1 MNKRPDFL
9 NMEKQSSMDSVAL
22 NRDTA
27 AVGHFDADLIQV
39 DGQKV
44 LRNTYMLLALTLLFS
59 AGVAMLS
66 MMFHWPHPGL
76 LMTLVGYF
84 GLLFFVEKTKNSAM
98 GLVAVFALTG
108 FMGLTLGP
116 IVSMYA
122 KLPNGSQLITM
133 ALGTTG
139 LIFVSMSAWVL
150 ATGKELSGWGKSL
163 TVGILLAFVLGLG
176 AVFFEMPALS
186 LAVSGMFV
194 ILMSGLIAYQTSAII
209 HGGES
214 NYISATVTL
223 FVSIYN
229 LFLSLLQ
236 IFGVLS
242 DD

>member
-9 NMEKQSSMDSVAL
+9 NMPGKAHAEPLHAEQPQSYYQDSSEHYA
-22 NRDTA
+22 
-27 AVGHFDADLIQV
+27 V

-44 LRNTYMLLALTLLFS
+44 LRNTYMLLAMTLLFS
-59 AGVAMLS
+59 GAVAAMS
-66 MMFHWPHPGL
+66 MAFNWPHPGL
-76 LMTLVGYF
+76 ILTLVGYF
-84 GLLFFVEKTKNSAM
+84 GLLFLVEKTKNSAM
-98 GLVAVFALTG
+98 GLVSVFALTG

-116 IVSMYA
+116 IVNMYLS
-122 KLPNGSQLITM
+122 LPNGGELIAM

-139 LIFVSMSAWVL
+139 LIFVTMSGWVL

-176 AVFFEMPALS
+176 SIFFQMPALS
-186 LAVSGMFV
+186 LAVSAMFV
-194 ILMSGLIAYQTSAII
+194 ILMTGLIAYQTSAII
-209 HGGES
+209 HGGET

-236 IFGVLS
+236 LFGALG

>member
-9 NMEKQSSMDSVAL
+9 NMPNEASAKPVAAESHQAYQQMPREL
-22 NRDTA
+22 LVT
-27 AVGHFDADLIQV
+27 

-59 AGVAMLS
+59 SAVAAMS
-66 MMFHWPHPGL
+66 MAFNWPHPGL
-76 LMTLVGYF
+76 IITLVGYF

-116 IVSMYA
+116 IVNMYA
-122 KLPNGSQLITM
+122 KLPNGTELIAM

-139 LIFVSMSAWVL
+139 IIFVTMSGWVL

-176 AVFFEMPALS
+176 SIFFNMPVLS

-194 ILMSGLIAYQTSAII
+194 ILMTGLIAYQTSAII
-209 HGGES
+209 HGGET

>member
-9 NMEKQSSMDSVAL
+9 NMKQEAQPQPVTIDNHKAYGQIPQEMLRTD
-22 NRDTA
+22 
-27 AVGHFDADLIQV
+27 GH
-39 DGQKV
+39 KV
-44 LRNTYMLLALTLLFS
+44 LRNTYMLLAMTLLFS
-59 AGVAMLS
+59 GAVAALS
-66 MMFHWPHPGL
+66 MAFNWPHPGL
-76 LMTLVGYF
+76 IITLVGYF

-116 IVSMYA
+116 IVNMYLQ
-122 KLPNGSQLITM
+122 LPNGGELIAM

-139 LIFVSMSAWVL
+139 LIFVTMSGWVL

-176 AVFFEMPALS
+176 SIFFNIPALS
-186 LAVSGMFV
+186 LAVSGMFI
-194 ILMSGLIAYQTSAII
+194 ILMTGLIAYQTSAII
-209 HGGES
+209 HGGET

-223 FVSIYN
+223 FVSLYN

>member
-9 NMEKQSSMDSVAL
+9 NMK
-22 NRDTA
+22 
-27 AVGHFDADLIQV
+27 HDAQPQPVMTEGQHSYRQAPQEMVQTDA
-39 DGQKV
+39 QKV
-44 LRNTYMLLALTLLFS
+44 LRNTYMLLAMTLLFS
-59 AGVAMLS
+59 SAVAGLS
-66 MMFHWPHPGL
+66 MAFNWPHPGL
-76 LMTLVGYF
+76 ILTLVGYF

-116 IVSMYA
+116 IVNMYA
-122 KLPNGSQLITM
+122 QLPNGTELIAM

-139 LIFVSMSAWVL
+139 LIFVTMSGWVL

-176 AVFFEMPALS
+176 AIFFEMPALS
-186 LAVSGMFV
+186 LAVSGMFI
-194 ILMSGLIAYQTSAII
+194 ILMTGLIAYQTSAII
-209 HGGES
+209 HGGET

-236 IFGVLS
+236 IFGALS

>member
-1 MNKRPDFL
+1 MTKRPDFL
-9 NMEKQSSMDSVAL
+9 NMKHEAQPQPVTIDNQQAYRNIPREMIET
-22 NRDTA
+22 N
-27 AVGHFDADLIQV
+27 
-39 DGQKV
+39 GQKV
-44 LRNTYMLLALTLLFS
+44 LRNTYMLLAMTLLFS
-59 AGVAMLS
+59 SAVAATS
-66 MMFHWPHPGL
+66 MALNWPHPGL
-76 LMTLVGYF
+76 LITLVGYF

-116 IVSMYA
+116 IVNMYLQ
-122 KLPNGSQLITM
+122 LPNGGELIAM

-139 LIFVSMSAWVL
+139 LIFVTMSGWVL

-176 AVFFEMPALS
+176 SIFFNMPVLS

-194 ILMSGLIAYQTSAII
+194 ILMTGLIAYQTSAII
-209 HGGES
+209 HGGET

-223 FVSIYN
+223 FVSLYN

-236 IFGVLS
+236 IFGALS

>member
-9 NMEKQSSMDSVAL
+9 HMK
-22 NRDTA
+22 
-27 AVGHFDADLIQV
+27 HDAQPQPVMTEGQHSYRQAPQEMVQTDA
-39 DGQKV
+39 QKV
-44 LRNTYMLLALTLLFS
+44 LRNTYMLLAMTLLFS
-59 AGVAMLS
+59 SAVAGLS
-66 MMFHWPHPGL
+66 MAFNWPHPGL
-76 LMTLVGYF
+76 ILTLVGYF

-116 IVSMYA
+116 IVNMYA
-122 KLPNGSQLITM
+122 QLPNGTELIAM

-139 LIFVSMSAWVL
+139 LIFVTMSGWVL

-176 AVFFEMPALS
+176 AIFFEMPALS
-186 LAVSGMFV
+186 LAVSGMFI
-194 ILMSGLIAYQTSAII
+194 ILMTGLIAYQTSAII
-209 HGGES
+209 HGGET

-236 IFGVLS
+236 IFGALR

>member
-1 MNKRPDFL
+1 MNKRPDYL
-9 NMEKQSSMDSVAL
+9 NMKSDQHNHSANHTPSQEYAAEYREIL
-22 NRDTA
+22 N
-27 AVGHFDADLIQV
+27 V

-44 LRNTYMLLALTLLFS
+44 LRNTYMLLSLTLLFS
-59 AGVAMLS
+59 SAVAALS
-66 MMFHWPHPGL
+66 IMFDWPHPGL
-76 LMTLVGYF
+76 ILTLVGYF

-116 IVSMYA
+116 IVNMYLS
-122 KLPNGSQLITM
+122 LPNGIELVSM
-133 ALGTTG
+133 ALGATG
-139 LIFVSMSAWVL
+139 LIFVTMSGWVL

-163 TVGILLAFVLGLG
+163 TVGILLAFVLGIG
-176 AVFFEMPALS
+176 AIVFQMPVLS

-194 ILMSGLIAYQTSAII
+194 ILMTGLIAYQTSAII
-209 HGGES
+209 HGGEI

-223 FVSIYN
+223 FVSLYN

-236 IFGVLS
+236 IFGVMG

>member
-1 MNKRPDFL
+1 MNKRPDYL
-9 NMEKQSSMDSVAL
+9 NMKSDQQAPTASHTPSQEYAAQY
-22 NRDTA
+22 RDILQ
-27 AVGHFDADLIQV
+27 AD
-39 DGQKV
+39 GSKV
-44 LRNTYMLLALTLLFS
+44 LRNTYMLLSMTLLFS
-59 AGVAMLS
+59 SAIAALS
-66 MMFHWPHPGL
+66 IVMKWPHPGL
-76 LMTLVGYF
+76 ILTLVGYF

-116 IVSMYA
+116 IVDMYLA
-122 KLPNGSQLITM
+122 LPNGVELVSM

-139 LIFVSMSAWVL
+139 FIFVTMSGWVL

-176 AVFFEMPALS
+176 SVFFQMPALS

-194 ILMSGLIAYQTSAII
+194 ILMTGLIAYQTSAII
-209 HGGES
+209 HGGET

-223 FVSIYN
+223 FVSLYN

-236 IFGVLS
+236 IFGVMG

>member
-1 MNKRPDFL
+1 MNKSYP
-9 NMEKQSSMDSVAL
+9 Q
-22 NRDTA
+22 TA
-27 AVGHFDADLIQV
+27 HETLVS

-44 LRNTYMLLALTLLFS
+44 LRNTYMLLSLTLLFS
-59 AGVAMLS
+59 SAVAALS
-66 MMFHWPHPGL
+66 MALNWPHPGL
-76 LMTLVGYF
+76 IITLVGYF

-122 KLPNGSQLITM
+122 KLPNGTELIAM

-139 LIFVSMSAWVL
+139 LIFVTMSGWVL
-150 ATGKELSGWGKSL
+150 ATGKELSNWGKSL

-176 AVFFEMPALS
+176 AIFFQLPALS

-194 ILMSGLIAYQTSAII
+194 ILMTGLIAYQTSAII
-209 HGGES
+209 HGGET

-223 FVSIYN
+223 FVSLYN

-236 IFGVLS
+236 IFGALS